1 VTRVITGVIL
11 AGLVAAA
18 AWWAPPLPLLAIA
31 MAVAAF
37 GAHEFARLA
46 SALGAPV
53 HGGSVAVAAAAVCAM
68 TAWPWAYAGTV
79 TTPILAA
86 AALPVFSAIVLAFGV
101 AAVRRASIAP
111 DVLARVASAVFGAFY
126 LGLPL
131 GAVIAVRGLAGREAM
146 LLLLVVVVA
155 SDTAQ
160 YYTGRLFGRRK
171 LALVLSPG
179 KTLEGALGG
188 IVFGAAAL
196 AVVGAWWWPQASTAF
211 RLVTGG
217 ALAVLGICGDLFESM
232 LKRAAGVKDSATLL
246 PGHGGVLDRIDA
258 LLFAAP
264 VYFGAMFLTHLA

>member
-1 VTRVITGVIL
+1 VVL

-18 AWWAPPLPLLAIA
+18 AWWAPPLALLAIA
-31 MAVAAF
+31 MVIAGL
-37 GAHEFARLA
+37 GAHELARLA
-46 SALGAPV
+46 DALGAPV
-53 HGGSVAVAAAAVCAM
+53 HGASVAVAAAVVCAIA
-68 TAWPWAYAGTV
+68 AWPWAYVDVAAPPV
-79 TTPILAA
+79 LAA
-86 AALPVFSAIVLAFGV
+86 AAVPAFAAIVLAFGV
-101 AAVRRASIAP
+101 AAVRRASVAP
-111 DVLARVASAVFGAFY
+111 DVLARVSSSVFGAFY

-160 YYTGRLFGRRK
+160 YYTGRIAGRHK
-171 LALVLSPG
+171 LAPVLSPG

-188 IVFGAAAL
+188 IVFGAVAL
-196 AVVGAWWWPQASTAF
+196 AVVGAWWWPQASVAL
-211 RLVTGG
+211 RLFTGG

-264 VYFGAMFLTHLA
+264 VYFAAVFLTHLA